1 MNRQRRTNNGN
12 ANNNNNGGANVMN
25 QLAETLATLVG
36 NQQNRPRSLI
46 AEFKRLS
53 PPVFEGSTNPSEV
66 DKWLQEMEKIFELLG
81 SNDEQKVSLASYQ
94 LQGSAYDWWLMEKRR
109 VDGNEEEAA
118 QPYTWET
125 FTESFKDKYF
135 PRTIRAKLER
145 DFIRLEQGEKQTVSE
160 YEAEFARLAKYAPAL
175 VVDEVSR
182 ARRFEEGLRSEIK
195 RHVAAFELNS
205 YKMVLNKALVV
216 ERGLMVE
223 DEKKDSEPKKRAE
236 PTNGFN
242 ENGPAKKF
250 NNRGNFNRRDSGARL
265 SCSRCGRNHLDK
277 DCRWNTGACFSC
289 GETGHK
295 VAECPKRD
303 TSRDKDNKNKGTL
316 AALGPN
322 YGRVFKLPT
331 GPNTD

>member
-1 MNRQRRTNNGN
+1 MNHQRRNNNEN
-12 ANNNNNGGANVMN
+12 ANNNDNGGANVMN
-25 QLAETLATLVG
+25 QLAETLATLVR
-36 NQQNRPRSLI
+36 NQQNRSRSLI

-53 PPVFEGSTNPSEV
+53 PPIFEGSTNHSEV
-66 DKWLQEMEKIFELLG
+66 DKWLQQMEKIFELLG

-94 LQGSAYDWWLMEKRR
+94 LQGSAYDWWLMKKRR

-160 YEAEFARLAKYAPAL
+160 YEAKFARLAKYAQDL

-195 RHVAAFELNS
+195 RHVV
-205 YKMVLNKALVV
+205 VLNKALVV
-216 ERGLMVE
+216 ERGLTVE
-223 DEKKDSEPKKRAE
+223 DEKKDYEPKKRAE
-236 PTNGFN
+236 PTSGFN
-242 ENGPAKKF
+242 ENGQVKKF

-277 DCRWNTGACFSC
+277 DCRWNTRACFSC

-295 VAECPKRD
+295 VAECPKRILQ
-303 TSRDKDNKNKGTL
+303 GTRTIRTR
-316 AALGPN
+316 AL
-322 YGRVFKLPT
+322 
-331 GPNTD
+331 